1 MAKDLENWKRS
12 GDFCKE
18 LLKRLYNELVQSVA
32 DGSVST
38 TEGLETRWQQFLRAY
53 EKESKGPAKYSE
65 FFKAA
70 DVLLEAARKVTQL
83 EVASAE
89 EKCQFFPCF
98 FFIFSKMINFGQIL
112 PSDQEVQRG
121 EGEGQEG
128 V

>member
-1 MAKDLENWKRS
+1 MAKELENWKRS

-70 DVLLEAARKVTQL
+70 DMLLEAARKVTQL

-89 EKCQFFPCF
+89 EKCQCF
-98 FFIFSKMINFGQIL
+98 SSFLSFKK
-112 PSDQEVQRG
+112 
-121 EGEGQEG
+121 
-128 V
+128 